1 MPNFAKL
8 VELFDTHNVS
18 FVSVTQQ
25 FNTTTTAQCEHG
37 FVKLVAGDWNQTFV
51 DELCAFPNGAHDD
64 QVDAASSAF
73 RALMRRVTWHAVA
86 AWSEL
91 RAGEEA
97 IGAVGRPVKSVH
109 HDDVR
114 ASWWRPPTR
123 KASKAY
129 FLMIYPPCR
138 DGCRRRAPGGR
149 PAAQPLGA
157 NLDCQI
163 VVFAAGHNSLTRS
176 TGT

>member
-1 MPNFAKL
+1 MHTRGWTLPRAKYDDGGFSGGNTEHPALQRLLSDVQARKIDVIVVYKVDRLTRSLANFAKL

-91 RAGEEA
+91 RAGEQQTT
-97 IGAVGRPVKSVH
+97 PV
-109 HDDVR
+109 
-114 ASWWRPPTR
+114 
-123 KASKAY
+123 
-129 FLMIYPPCR
+129 I
-138 DGCRRRAPGGR
+138 
-149 PAAQPLGA
+149 
-157 NLDCQI
+157 
-163 VVFAAGHNSLTRS
+163 
-176 TGT
+176 